1 MASTTN
7 CLYCDEALAEAYL
20 YVRGIGA
27 SLSWS
32 ARPDVPLISRRD
44 LTQVD
49 LERISS
55 GGTGMQA
62 IVPAL
67 RCDACGA
74 IVFRG
79 A

>member
-1 MASTTN
+1 MTEAS
-7 CLYCDEALAEAYL
+7 CSYCGEPLSDVHL

-32 ARPDVPLISRRD
+32 TRPDAPLTSRRD
-44 LTQVD
+44 LNLINLD
-49 LERISS
+49 NISS

-74 IVFRG
+74 ISFR
-79 A
+79 AA

>member
-1 MASTTN
+1 MAREAD
-7 CLYCDEALAEAYL
+7 CLYCGEPLTDAHL
-20 YVRGIGA
+20 YVRGLGA
-27 SLSWS
+27 SLFWS
-32 ARPDVPLISRRD
+32 TRPDVPLISRRD
-44 LTQVD
+44 LTQID